1 MRFLRFLFYIII
13 SSSQLAYILIMPRS
27 ILILHKKRK
36 ERKKGEK
43 VVIDE
48 ITRRIE
54 TTKRTK
60 KGGEKW
66 SKSLI
71 DKLRSYRSLRRHPFL
86 FFPPKRGDQPAI
98 LPVVRP
104 AVFLVFENDRDGS
117 FVRLEAGVE
126 VTCIPWQ
133 RSLGNPSQRVDA
145 SRTIKGGADFSRN
158 LGEQQPFSPRVKETN
173 FLP

>member
-1 MRFLRFLFYIII
+1 
-13 SSSQLAYILIMPRS
+13 MPRS

-48 ITRRIE
+48 IARRIE
-54 TTKRTK
+54 RTKRTK

-86 FFPPKRGDQPAI
+86 FSLEERRSTCNSSSRSSRRFPRFRKRPRWFDSRQGSKSLASPGNGHLETRPKEWTHREPPRVGQTFRAI
-98 LPVVRP
+98 LVNNSL
-104 AVFLVFENDRDGS
+104 FLQG
-117 FVRLEAGVE
+117 
-126 VTCIPWQ
+126 
-133 RSLGNPSQRVDA
+133 
-145 SRTIKGGADFSRN
+145 
-158 LGEQQPFSPRVKETN
+158 
-173 FLP
+173 

>member
-1 MRFLRFLFYIII
+1 MK
-13 SSSQLAYILIMPRS
+13 SHEES
-27 ILILHKKRK
+27 KRQNGQK
-36 ERKKGEK
+36 TEHG
-43 VVIDE
+43 
-48 ITRRIE
+48 
-54 TTKRTK
+54 K

-145 SRTIKGGADFSRN
+145 SRTTKGGADFSRN

-173 FLP
+173 FLPSNFHEPSPTQGSLIFHREDPDAFKYGG

>member
-1 MRFLRFLFYIII
+1 MK
-13 SSSQLAYILIMPRS
+13 SHEES
-27 ILILHKKRK
+27 KRQNGQK
-36 ERKKGEK
+36 RGEK
-43 VVIDE
+43 N
-48 ITRRIE
+48 
-54 TTKRTK
+54 
-60 KGGEKW
+60 GP
-66 SKSLI
+66 S
-71 DKLRSYRSLRRHPFL
+71 RSSTNYALTDPFVGIPS

-145 SRTIKGGADFSRN
+145 SRTTKGGTDFSRN
-158 LGEQQPFSPRVKETN
+158 LGEHSL
-173 FLP
+173 FLQG

>member
-1 MRFLRFLFYIII
+1 MVQVAHRQITLLPIP
-13 SSSQLAYILIMPRS
+13 SSA
-27 ILILHKKRK
+27 
-36 ERKKGEK
+36 
-43 VVIDE
+43 
-48 ITRRIE
+48 
-54 TTKRTK
+54 
-60 KGGEKW
+60 
-66 SKSLI
+66 SL
-71 DKLRSYRSLRRHPFL
+71 P

-98 LPVVRP
+98 LLAVRP

-145 SRTIKGGADFSRN
+145 SRTTKGGTDFSRN

>member
-1 MRFLRFLFYIII
+1 MK
-13 SSSQLAYILIMPRS
+13 SHEES
-27 ILILHKKRK
+27 KRQNGQK
-36 ERKKGEK
+36 RGEK
-43 VVIDE
+43 N
-48 ITRRIE
+48 
-54 TTKRTK
+54 
-60 KGGEKW
+60 GP
-66 SKSLI
+66 S
-71 DKLRSYRSLRRHPFL
+71 RSSTNYALTDPFVGIPS

>member
-1 MRFLRFLFYIII
+1 
-13 SSSQLAYILIMPRS
+13 MPRS

-48 ITRRIE
+48 IARRIE
-54 TTKRTK
+54 RTKRTK
-60 KGGEKW
+60 KGGQKW

-86 FFPPKRGDQPAI
+86 FFPRREAINLQFFQPFV
-98 LPVVRP
+98 PP
-104 AVFLVFENDRDGS
+104 FSS
-117 FVRLEAGVE
+117 FSKTTAMVRLEAGVE

-145 SRTIKGGADFSRN
+145 SRTTKGGTDFSRN

>member
-1 MRFLRFLFYIII
+1 
-13 SSSQLAYILIMPRS
+13 MPRS

-54 TTKRTK
+54 TTKRRKNGAWK
-60 KGGEKW
+60 KGGRKMVQVAHRQITLLPIP
-66 SKSLI
+66 SSASL
-71 DKLRSYRSLRRHPFL
+71 P

-117 FVRLEAGVE
+117 TRGRGRSHLHPLATVTWKPVPKSGRIASHQGWDRLFAQS
-126 VTCIPWQ
+126 W
-133 RSLGNPSQRVDA
+133 
-145 SRTIKGGADFSRN
+145 
-158 LGEQQPFSPRVKETN
+158 
-173 FLP
+173 

>member
-1 MRFLRFLFYIII
+1 
-13 SSSQLAYILIMPRS
+13 MPRS

-36 ERKKGEK
+36 EKKKGEK

-48 ITRRIE
+48 IARRIE

-86 FFPPKRGDQPAI
+86 FFPRREAINLQFFQSFVPPFSSFSKTTAMVRSFDSRQGSKSLASPGNGHLETRPKEWTHREPPRVGQTFRAI
-98 LPVVRP
+98 LVNNSL
-104 AVFLVFENDRDGS
+104 FLQG
-117 FVRLEAGVE
+117 
-126 VTCIPWQ
+126 
-133 RSLGNPSQRVDA
+133 
-145 SRTIKGGADFSRN
+145 
-158 LGEQQPFSPRVKETN
+158 
-173 FLP
+173 

>member
-60 KGGEKW
+60 KGGRKMVQVAHRQITLLPIP
-66 SKSLI
+66 SSASL
-71 DKLRSYRSLRRHPFL
+71 P

-145 SRTIKGGADFSRN
+145 SRTTKGGTDFSRN

>member
-1 MRFLRFLFYIII
+1 M
-13 SSSQLAYILIMPRS
+13 
-27 ILILHKKRK
+27 
-36 ERKKGEK
+36 
-43 VVIDE
+43 IDE

-60 KGGEKW
+60 KGGRKMVQVAHRQITLLPIP
-66 SKSLI
+66 SSPSL
-71 DKLRSYRSLRRHPFL
+71 P
-86 FFPPKRGDQPAI
+86 FFPRREAI
-98 LPVVRP
+98 NLQ
-104 AVFLVFENDRDGS
+104 FFQS
-117 FVRLEAGVE
+117 FVPPFSSFSKTTAMVRLEAGVE

-145 SRTIKGGADFSRN
+145 SRTTKGGADFSRN